1 MIPLEL
7 FNSPEMAARRKNA
20 FAKAEK
26 EKPDVT
32 KSGDDKDKQ
41 VYKVNQ
47 YEVQVLYGWVFVPQH
62 IEYSCAAGTPPI
74 DPETELPV
82 REAQPCYH
90 AAATLLHIEKEGE
103 QNERQAEMRPM

>member
-7 FNSPEMAARRKNA
+7 FNSPEMEARRKNA

-26 EKPDVT
+26 EQPKVAMT
-32 KSGDDKDKQ
+32 GHEKDQQ

-47 YEVQVLYGWVFVPQH
+47 YEVRVLYGWELVPQH
-62 IEYSCAAGTPPI
+62 IECSCAAGSPPI
-74 DPETELPV
+74 DPETQLPA

-90 AAATLLHIEKEGE
+90 AAAALLHAKSKDRGT
-103 QNERQAEMRPM
+103 